1 MPMKI
6 NKNLRLGTRGPRGRK
21 LRTIAAA
28 LTITISLIAGITLI
42 GASNKTVALW
52 GVARDLGIGS
62 TIHGGDLVLRQA
74 HLDRDA
80 NIYLS
85 GGYQPVG
92 LYVTRDLRAG
102 ELLPATSVAKN
113 DGLAMRR
120 VVTVEIENH
129 HLPPDVARGDLVD
142 LYVTSRGTG
151 GEILAAP
158 ERVIGDVVVDSVDIN
173 SNSTHFG
180 VALSLLDVDVPAVVE
195 AAQRGHLDLVGRR

>member
-1 MPMKI
+1 MTIKV
-6 NKNLRLGTRGPRGRK
+6 NKNLRLSTRGPNSRK
-21 LRTIAAA
+21 FRTTTAA
-28 LTITISLIAGITLI
+28 LTITVSLIAGIVLI
-42 GASNKTVALW
+42 GASDKSVALW

-62 TIHGGDLVLRQA
+62 TIHEGDLVLRHV
-74 HLDRDA
+74 HLDRA
-80 NIYLS
+80 TSIYLS

-92 LYVTRDLRAG
+92 LYVTRELRTG
-102 ELLPATSVAKN
+102 ELLPATSVAKG

-120 VVTVEIENH
+120 VVTVEVESH

-142 LYVTSRGTG
+142 LYVTPHGTG
-151 GEILAAP
+151 DEILGAP

>member
-1 MPMKI
+1 MPIKI
-6 NKNLRLGTRGPRGRK
+6 NKNLRLGARGPKGRK

-28 LTITISLIAGITLI
+28 LTITLSLIAGITLI
-42 GASNKTVALW
+42 GVSNKTISLW
-52 GVARDLGIGS
+52 GVGRDLGIGS
-62 TIHGGDLVLRQA
+62 TIHAGDLVLREV
-74 HLDRDA
+74 HLDRAA

-85 GGYQPVG
+85 GGYEAVG

-102 ELLPATSVAKN
+102 ELLPATSVAKAE
-113 DGLAMRR
+113 GLAARR
-120 VVTVEIENH
+120 IVTVEIENH

-151 GEILAAP
+151 GEILSAP
-158 ERVIGDVVVDSVDIN
+158 ERVIGDVVVDSVDKN

-195 AAQRGHLDLVGRR
+195 AAQRGNLDLVGRR